1 MEPRHLYKCMRSD
14 CGREVPEAA
23 VDDSLK
29 ICSCPAVSH
38 LVLSDD
44 RYGVLCADWCRR
56 CKTKYPCAYR
66 NHFTCFES
74 LLPREE
80 DETQHQPTSA
90 RRLRDDAKIKSHLS
104 EIFSTETD
112 IEEQRRLHLEDNR
125 VARWFIA
132 ESAPAD
138 PRRGILYVTDRFQR
152 LSAQG
157 KLAENQFP
165 SIVSF
170 IGDTGKGKSTLIRAM
185 IKTST
190 RTVAPSFNPDDLT
203 INDLRL
209 NSLETPVTAIQHPNF
224 NLTPT
229 SAGIHLYADPQTLSA
244 RSPILFA
251 DCEGFNTHTKAQAVS
266 GAEYLN
272 KSHEDM
278 PFRRKWTIE
287 RGEHKRQS
295 ITDGLYPQFMYL
307 FSDVICYV
315 MDGSASISKDIIRL
329 LEWAARGEAD
339 SVNMEP
345 YKALVVVMNQPS
357 NWQKE
362 WESQEFSARD
372 SMLEQ
377 LPETGWRESSLL
389 VEAVDRINSTRDGNK
404 IFTTY
409 ALVKKYFQRIDVC
422 YIPRRKDRGV
432 EAGLMLSKYR
442 LLRHTILSCS
452 KEAQTKKKESYNRFN
467 FTDLSSQFD
476 LAFHHF
482 ATSDG
487 PFDMY
492 KIARKGRVEPR
503 EMSDHIL
510 VLMKCMEETD
520 NLHSTHIFGE
530 IVASSLVNASLRDR
544 QRALPPQHTFETA
557 FEFEKTCLNG
567 IERFYR
573 SHKRCEFTDGD
584 ENCIIKYEHHHEGH
598 KSIKKGIGRG
608 PFIPED
614 ISNCITGALKDI
626 RYSFIKFHDELCWRD
641 GGAERPTDG
650 KLIRGQRLRILSHP
664 KMKAF
669 WKNCKS
675 YKSCFT
681 CLRSIPHHV
690 LPCGHALCTTCVLD
704 FARPSKTAHSAY
716 DISQCFLCNTTFQR
730 VQIIRTIPLCAGI
743 RILTLDGGGVRGI
756 IELVILKRLMDI
768 TGLGINIGY
777 FFDLIVGTSTGGL
790 ISLGLALRG
799 LGLTTMFEAF
809 TSICENTF
817 SGPLGHTVK
826 KIGFAFNWYDSIYDT
841 GYLKNYIAGLLSV
854 NGKDLSMFGSPIQ
867 TGEQPITRVGVTTVK
882 KGEIAST
889 VANYNRIV
897 PEQRPDFEREEND
910 SQDLTAWE
918 AGLCT
923 SAAPVYFSRYV
934 KPGPSQDFY
943 IDGGVKNNNPIN
955 WAINEAKQLWP
966 RMKETQRTDILISL
980 GTGKFEN
987 YMLWEPSFVF
997 NRSWVKDI
1005 VQAFLQNLNG
1015 EAVWEDFKQGKGA
1028 EKYDPKTHHRLNAT
1042 LPIKKCKLDDVRQMK
1057 LLREETER
1065 YLDPGNPKGG
1075 YQYLHSVAHRL
1086 LAKLFFFHP
1095 TSRARHDKGKGASL
1109 WHLPGVIRCRLD
1121 NHSTEVKTLVPK
1133 IAYFFSSNQ
1142 DSLSDEVNENN
1153 KLHFT
1158 QDTVRRVRGH
1168 DAVFEVDHIITT
1180 SNVKSWQAVYVRFN
1194 DDPQYYPISGFPCQL
1209 DDLLSRVGEDKY
1221 QDTELPYPIPK
1232 PTSSMGSNQP
1242 MRHEPTS
1249 QTRYAT
1255 GVPSVRVQNTATSSQ
1270 MVGETT
1276 PHGMEMPPDAQGE
1289 EAHREENYLQ
1299 AVEVPNMGPSVSQ
1312 LRTQLQAQ
1320 AQAQAQ
1326 AHAQAQAE
1334 AQRQAQLQAQA
1345 RAQAQ
1350 AQAQAQV
1357 PRPYT
1362 YSSTTRQDMERK
1374 NRGFRGFFENEERL
1388 PRR

>member
-1 MEPRHLYKCMRSD
+1 MKPQHLYKCMRSD
-14 CGREVPEAA
+14 CGREVPDSS
-23 VDDSLK
+23 VDESLR
-29 ICSCPAVSH
+29 ICSCPAISH
-38 LVLSDD
+38 LVPSEDI
-44 RYGVLCADWCRR
+44 YGVLCADWCRK
-56 CKTKYPCAYR
+56 CKTKFPCSNPR
-66 NHFTCFES
+66 HITCFES
-74 LLPREE
+74 LLPREA
-80 DETQHQPTSA
+80 DDIQHQPKSA
-90 RRLRDDAKIKSHLS
+90 RRLRNDAKIKSHLS
-104 EIFSTETD
+104 AIFSTETD
-112 IEEQRRLHLEDNR
+112 IVVQRRLHEEDNR

-132 ESAPAD
+132 ESTEAD
-138 PRRGILYVTDRFQR
+138 PRRGVLYVTDRFQR

-190 RTVAPSFNPDDLT
+190 RTAGLSFNPDDLS

-229 SAGIHLYADPQTLSA
+229 SAGIHLYADPQTLSE

-266 GAEYLN
+266 GMDLN
-272 KSHEDM
+272 RSHEDM

-287 RGEHKRQS
+287 RGEHKRES

-315 MDGSASISKDIIRL
+315 MDGSASVSKDIIRL

-345 YKALVVVMNQPS
+345 YKALVVVINQPS

-389 VEAVDRINSTRDGNK
+389 AEAVDRINSTRDGNK
-404 IFTTY
+404 ISTTY
-409 ALVKKYFQRIDVC
+409 ALVKKYFQRIEVC

-432 EAGLMLSKYR
+432 AAELMLSKYR

-503 EMSDHIL
+503 KMSDHIL
-510 VLMKCMEETD
+510 VLMKCMEETS
-520 NLHSTHIFGE
+520 NLQSTQLFGE
-530 IVASSLVNASLRDR
+530 IVASSLINASLRDH
-544 QRALPPQHTFETA
+544 QRALPPQYTFET
-557 FEFEKTCLNG
+557 EFQFLKTCLGG
-567 IERFYR
+567 ITRFYR

-614 ISNCITGALKDI
+614 ISSCVQLALDDI
-626 RYSFIKFHDELCWRD
+626 KASFIMFHNQLCWRD
-641 GGAERPTDG
+641 GGAKRPDDE
-650 KLIRGQRLRILSHP
+650 KLIRAQRLSILSQQ
-664 KMKAF
+664 KMKSF
-669 WKNCKS
+669 WNSCKS

-690 LPCGHALCTTCVLD
+690 LPCGHALCTTCVRD
-704 FARPSKTAHSAY
+704 FATPSRTVHSAY
-716 DISQCFLCNTTFQR
+716 DISQCFLCNTNFR
-730 VQIIRTIPLCAGI
+730 QIQTIRSIPPCAGI

-790 ISLGLALRG
+790 IALGLGLRG
-799 LGLTTMFEAF
+799 LSIDTMFQEF
-809 TSICENTF
+809 TNICENTF
-817 SGPLGHTVK
+817 FGPLGQTVK
-826 KIGFAFNWYDSIYDT
+826 KIGFAFNWYDSLYST
-841 GYLKNYIAGLLSV
+841 EYLKARVKEILSID
-854 NGKDLSMFGSPIQ
+854 GKDLSMFGSPMQ
-867 TGEQPITRVGVTTVK
+867 TGKQPITHVGVTTVK

-889 VANYNRIV
+889 VANYNRTV
-897 PEQRPDFEREEND
+897 PEQRPDFEREDND
-910 SQDLTAWE
+910 EQDLAAWE

-934 KPGPSQDFY
+934 RSGPSQDFY

-955 WAINEAKQLWP
+955 WALNEAKQIWP
-966 RMKETQRTDILISL
+966 ELKDSKRTDILLSL

-987 YMLWEPSFVF
+987 YTLWEPSFVF
-997 NRSWVKDI
+997 NRSWVRDI
-1005 VQAFLQNLNG
+1005 IQAFLQNLNG
-1015 EAVWEDFKQGKGA
+1015 EVVWEEFKQDKGA
-1028 EKYDPKTHHRLNAT
+1028 EKYDTKTHHRLNAN
-1042 LPIKKCKLDDVRQMK
+1042 LPIKRCKLDDVRQLK
-1057 LLREETER
+1057 VLQEETER
-1065 YLDPGNPKGG
+1065 YFDPMTPKGG
-1075 YQYLHSVAHRL
+1075 YRYLNSVAHRL
-1086 LAKLFFFHP
+1086 LAKLFFFQA
-1095 TSRARHDKGKGASL
+1095 TSRPRHDKGKGASL
-1109 WHLPGVIRCRLD
+1109 LHLPGVIRCRLD
-1121 NHSTEVKTLVPK
+1121 NHSTEVKTLVTK

-1142 DSLSDEVNENN
+1142 DSLLDAVNENN
-1153 KLHFT
+1153 KLPFN
-1158 QDTVRRVRGH
+1158 QDTVRRVRGY
-1168 DAVFEVDHIITT
+1168 DAIFEVNHIITT
-1180 SNVKSWQAVYVRFN
+1180 SNIKSWQAVYIRFN
-1194 DDPQYYPISGFPCQL
+1194 DDKEYYPISGFPCRM
-1209 DDLLSRVGEDKY
+1209 DDLLSRVGDDRY
-1221 QDTELPYPIPK
+1221 HDTELPYPIPK
-1232 PTSSMGSNQP
+1232 PTKPAMNNQTIWHQP
-1242 MRHEPTS
+1242 NA
-1249 QTRYAT
+1249 QTRYAQGSRIQDT
-1255 GVPSVRVQNTATSSQ
+1255 ARVLPKPGESSY
-1270 MVGETT
+1270 
-1276 PHGMEMPPDAQGE
+1276 HGAEAQQSQSTQ
-1289 EAHREENYLQ
+1289 REDVYREDNYLQ
-1299 AVEVPNMGPSVSQ
+1299 TVQGPSVGLPSSQ
-1312 LRTQLQAQ
+1312 VQFQVQ
-1320 AQAQAQ
+1320 V
-1326 AHAQAQAE
+1326 
-1334 AQRQAQLQAQA
+1334 QA
-1345 RAQAQ
+1345 RPQGQDQA
-1350 AQAQAQV
+1350 

-1362 YSSTTRQDMERK
+1362 YSSSTRQDIER
-1374 NRGFRGFFENEERL
+1374 RRGGFRGFFENEERV
-1388 PRR
+1388 PRRL